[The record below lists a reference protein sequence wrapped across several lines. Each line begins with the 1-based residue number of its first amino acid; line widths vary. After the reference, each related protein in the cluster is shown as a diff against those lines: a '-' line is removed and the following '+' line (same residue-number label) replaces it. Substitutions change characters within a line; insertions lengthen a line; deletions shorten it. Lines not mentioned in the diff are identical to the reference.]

1 MKNKLTAIAT
11 LVLIAAILLMCFA
24 ACGNESN
31 SGTATSDSA
40 ASASAGT
47 IEEGVTYQLVGI
59 VQNGKDD
66 SETIALLEKSGMNTT
81 LVRNG
86 TKVTML
92 DDVYTLEDG
101 KIFNDD
107 NSFTYSAEDDMLT
120 LDDGK
125 GGVTKFKKR

>member
-1 MKNKLTAIAT
+1 
-11 LVLIAAILLMCFA
+11 
-24 ACGNESN
+24 
-31 SGTATSDSA
+31 
-40 ASASAGT
+40 
-47 IEEGVTYQLVGI
+47 
-59 VQNGKDD
+59 
-66 SETIALLEKSGMNTT
+66 MNTT

-101 KIFNDD
+101 KIFNDA
-107 NSFTYSAEDDMLT
+107 NSFTYSAEGDMLT

>member
-1 MKNKLTAIAT
+1 MKNIILSITAVALAAT
-11 LVLIAAILLMCFA
+11 ILLTCFA
-24 ACGNESN
+24 ACGAENN
-31 SGTATSDSA
+31 SVTATSDSA
-40 ASASAGT
+40 AGVSSGV
-47 IEEGVTYQLVGI
+47 IEDDVTYKLVSI
-59 VQNGKDD
+59 VQDGKD
-66 SETIALLEKSGMNTT
+66 SSKTIDLMEKSGMNTT

-101 KIFNDD
+101 KIFNGA
-107 NSFTYSAEDDMLT
+107 NSFIYSAEGDMLT

>member
-1 MKNKLTAIAT
+1 
-11 LVLIAAILLMCFA
+11 
-24 ACGNESN
+24 
-31 SGTATSDSA
+31 
-40 ASASAGT
+40 
-47 IEEGVTYQLVGI
+47 
-59 VQNGKDD
+59 
-66 SETIALLEKSGMNTT
+66 MNTT

-101 KIFNDD
+101 KIFNGAS
-107 NSFTYSAEDDMLT
+107 SFTYSAEDDMLT